1 MLAPKD
7 GGGPGDAGAV
17 VPRVPLCTEGM
28 LIRGR
33 WRISHQIG
41 MGAFG
46 EIYVAH
52 NITTQDHVAIKVE
65 QVDEK
70 KQALRAEVAIMRRLQ
85 GCPYVCQFISCGR
98 QNNINFLVMELL
110 GENLSD
116 LRKKQPRGA
125 FSMATVCRL
134 GCEMVE
140 ALRAVH
146 ELGVLHRDVKPSN
159 FVLAGR
165 YHAGGDTASA
175 NRLFIID
182 FGLSRKFVGLDG
194 EIKPPRANAGF
205 RGTARYAS
213 VNSHQC
219 KELAPRDDLWSVF
232 YVMVEFATGTLPWRN
247 QRDRDK
253 VGEMK
258 QQYMAGKKLTD
269 GLPPEFEDFMAYLL
283 TLDYYSKPDYGYIIK
298 LFRGL
303 LLRII
308 GLPPSMTVLPSQIQL
323 PPYEWERPAL
333 ASAGSAAAPTSSTNA
348 SSANGGGGGG
358 GKKEFHLPLFKRR
371 AVKPHNVPVG
381 SMAAGTTGQTTLF
394 EDDDL
399 NRMDAIDGDGGGGGG
414 GGDGGVALGALAPS
428 QGADRARARIED
440 EDGLGEDTVRG
451 LGAAH
456 ANAQQDAARSDAGA
470 AAAGGAKKGCCCVVM

>member
-1 MLAPKD
+1 MLAPKAE
-7 GGGPGDAGAV
+7 GGAPPGEAGAGAAGA
-17 VPRVPLCTEGM
+17 PRVPLCTEGM

-116 LRKKQPRGA
+116 LRKRQPRGA

-165 YHAGGDTASA
+165 YHAGGDPASA

-182 FGLSRKFVGLDG
+182 FGLSRKYVGLDG

-232 YVMVEFATGTLPWRN
+232 YVMVEFATGSLPWRN

-258 QQYMAGKKLTD
+258 QQYLGTHKLTD
-269 GLPPEFEDFMAYLL
+269 GLPPEFEQFMAYLL
-283 TLDYYSKPDYGYIIK
+283 TLDYYSKPDYGFIIK

-348 SSANGGGGGG
+348 SSANGAAGGGAGAAGAGAGG

-381 SMAAGTTGQTTLF
+381 SAAAGTTGQTTLA

-399 NRMDAIDGDGGGGGG
+399 NRLDGVDGD
-414 GGDGGVALGALAPS
+414 DGGVALAPVLP
-428 QGADRARARIED
+428 AERARPRIED
-440 EDGLGEDTVRG
+440 EDGLGEDIV
-451 LGAAH
+451 LGHAAQS
-456 ANAQQDAARSDAGA
+456 ADTRRDAGA
-470 AAAGGAKKGCCCVVM
+470 ARDARMDSKCCCVLM